1 MEALLADPMMLSLAL
16 GAGVLVGFILGLV
29 GGGGSIL
36 AVPLLLYGVGV
47 ETPHIAIGT
56 AAVGVAVNAASGL
69 AAHARAGTVKW
80 PCALVF
86 SGMGV
91 LGAYAGSSLGKA
103 IAGDTLLAAF
113 GVAMVLIGIWT
124 LVPRAGEDRPDV
136 RLTRSSAGELLPRL
150 MPFGFLAGGAA
161 GFFGI
166 GGGFLIAPGLMAATR
181 MPLRIAVG
189 TSLVALLA
197 FGATTAA
204 NYAAASLV
212 NWPVAGAMI
221 LGGFFGGV
229 LGQRASSAAA
239 AHHNMLAY
247 LFAALVIGVGA
258 FITWQAYP

>member
-1 MEALLADPMMLSLAL
+1 MDALLGDPVMFSLAL
-16 GAGVLVGFILGLV
+16 GVGVLVGFILGLV

-36 AVPLLLYGVGV
+36 AVPLLLYVVGV

-86 SGMGV
+86 SGMGII
-91 LGAYAGSSLGKA
+91 GAFAGSSVGKA
-103 IAGDTLLAAF
+103 VNGDTLLGAF
-113 GVAMVLIGIWT
+113 GIAMVLIGLWT
-124 LVPRAGEDRPDV
+124 LMPRGSADEPDV
-136 RLTRSSAGELLPRL
+136 RLTRASARELLPRL
-150 MPFGFLAGGAA
+150 LPFGFLAGGAA

-189 TSLVALLA
+189 TSLVAVLA

-204 NYAAASLV
+204 NYAASALV
-212 NWPVAGAMI
+212 NWPVAAAMI
-221 LGGFFGGV
+221 LGGFVGGAA
-229 LGQRASSAAA
+229 GQKASSAAA
-239 AHHNMLAY
+239 ERHNLLA
-247 LFAALVIGVGA
+247 LIFATMVIGVGA
-258 FITWQAYP
+258 VIAWQSFL